1 MGENPTDTELLERFA
16 VSGDERAFREIAA
29 RYAGLVFHTARR
41 CLGGDSLAD
50 DVAQQVFAD
59 LARKAGKVAR
69 SGGALPA
76 WLHRAA
82 VLEARAIARSEARH
96 QRRKEALMEA
106 GSTAANPDET
116 AWRDVLPHLDAA
128 IDRLPEQDRRVVLLH
143 YVKGLSFPEIATS
156 LGKSAAAVQKQ
167 SRRALVKLQSF
178 LGRRGV
184 TLTVGVLASGL
195 TAEMAKGAPAGFVV
209 TSATA
214 GVVGSAGNATAPVLA
229 SKAAVAIGATAL
241 LCGVPLAKQQLT
253 LQRLEREL
261 AAPTVAAAAD
271 RPQRSGRKGGALG
284 DDFQRLAA
292 DLAARGTDVPRY
304 LRARDR
310 LEQGSDEELVALV
323 PVAADLPDRERT
335 AALAAV
341 FDTLFER
348 HPGQALS
355 AWLGHG
361 READEGVFRLKMI
374 EGVSRLIEEDHA
386 LAMVWFREHLGAI
399 RGIPVRVSHEPS
411 LESELRILLSHEFIF
426 SDPAAAVELLAPV
439 PVPTLEWEL
448 GHSFGA
454 RYCTNRLRENPGGL
468 IEVVGELFNEEQ
480 GGKVLVAA
488 AGAVN
493 QFHGQ
498 VVQFDTWDA
507 FLDEPGLSPRAAE
520 ELVIAAG
527 RQTFEAGQGAASFEH
542 RAGHYRD
549 WLERRGFDGVDRR
562 VGVALARM
570 RNWKQVREMAI
581 GGLLD
586 RDEAGLSD
594 EAVVGFL
601 EEVVDCEGSR
611 RWFTPEE
618 IARFEELE
626 DSLADPDRVRAPME
640 HIRRGHP

>member
-1 MGENPTDTELLERFA
+1 MGEKPTDIELLERFA
-16 VSGDERAFREIAA
+16 GSGDERAFREIAG
-29 RYAGLVFHTARR
+29 RYSGLVYHTARR
-41 CLGGDSLAD
+41 CLGGDLLAD

-59 LARKAGKVAR
+59 LARKAAKVAR
-69 SGGALPA
+69 GGGSLPA

-82 VLEARAIARSEARH
+82 VLEARAVGRSEARH

-106 GSTAANPDET
+106 GSPTSIPEEA

-128 IDRLPEQDRRVVLLH
+128 IERLPEQDRRVVLLH
-143 YVKGLSFPEIATS
+143 YVKGLSFPEIGVS
-156 LGKSAAAVQKQ
+156 IGKSAAAVQKQ
-167 SRRALVKLQSF
+167 SRRALVRLQSL
-178 LGRRGV
+178 LGRRGI
-184 TLTVGVLASGL
+184 TLTVAVLASGL

-214 GVVGSAGNATAPVLA
+214 GVAGAAGNAATPVLA
-229 SKAAVAIGATAL
+229 SKAVVAIGATAL

-253 LQRLEREL
+253 LHRLEREL
-261 AAPTVAAAAD
+261 AAPTVAAAAE
-271 RPQRSGRKGGALG
+271 RPQRSSRKGGALG

-292 DLAARGTDVPRY
+292 DLAAQGTDVPRY

-323 PVAADLPDRERT
+323 AAAADLPDRERT

-348 HPGQALS
+348 NPTQALS
-355 AWLGHG
+355 AWLEHG
-361 READEGVFRLKMI
+361 READKRVFQLKMI
-374 EGVSRLIEEDHA
+374 EGVNRLIGEDHA
-386 LAMVWFREHLGAI
+386 TAMKWFLEHLDAI
-399 RGIPVRVSHEPS
+399 RAVPARAPHEPT
-411 LESELRILLSHEFIF
+411 LESGLRILLSHDFIF
-426 SDPAAAVELLAPV
+426 KNPAAAVDLLAPV
-439 PVPTLEWEL
+439 PARILAWEL
-448 GHSFGA
+448 GYPFGS
-454 RYCTNRLRENPGGL
+454 RYATRLRENPGGL
-468 IEVVGELFNEEQ
+468 VEVVGELLDEEQ
-480 GGKVLVAA
+480 AAGTLVAA
-488 AGAVN
+488 VGAIN

-498 VVQFDTWDA
+498 LIQYDSWDA
-507 FLDEPGLSPRAAE
+507 LLDDPNLSPHAAG

-527 RQTFEAGQGAASFEH
+527 RQTFEAGEGAASFES
-542 RAGHYRD
+542 RVAHYRD

-570 RNWKQVREMAI
+570 RRWKQVQELAV

-601 EEVVDCEGSR
+601 EEVVGYEGSR

-626 DSLADPDRVRAPME
+626 VSLADPARVRGPME
-640 HIRRGHP
+640 RIRRGHP